1 VSAPGRSE
9 ALTPRSAQREG
20 TLTSTARRFDALPYV
35 LLSPAVLAT
44 LALVFVP
51 MLQAVFPSLQH
62 NILWKP
68 RDVRFIGLDNYLAI
82 AQDPVAWSSL
92 GRTLLWIGLTVPL
105 QLLLGLAT
113 ALLLN
118 QQFRWRGLARS
129 LILIPWALP
138 SVVIALMWAWMYQPQ
153 VGLFNDLLLRLGL
166 VTQAVPWLAQP
177 GTALYAI
184 IVALVWQGFPFF
196 AIMILA
202 GLQTIPASLYEAAAV
217 DGATPWQQFRE
228 VTLPGLKGVLV
239 TALMLRLIW
248 VANSIDVILVM
259 TGGGPGYATHTLPLY
274 AFKRTYGSM
283 DFGYG
288 TALACTFSLLLL
300 GLILVYLRR
309 AGRELKP

>member
-1 VSAPGRSE
+1 VTNRPVRAR
-9 ALTPRSAQREG
+9 
-20 TLTSTARRFDALPYV
+20 TARRQFDALPYV

-51 MLQAVFPSLQH
+51 MLQAVFTSLQH

-105 QLLLGLAT
+105 QLALGLAT

-153 VGLFNDLLLRLGL
+153 VGLFNDLLLRLGM
-166 VTQAVPWLAQP
+166 VSSAVPWLAQP

-239 TALMLRLIW
+239 TAVMLRLIW

-300 GLILVYLRR
+300 GLIVLYLRR
-309 AGRELKP
+309 ANKDLRE

>member
-1 VSAPGRSE
+1 M
-9 ALTPRSAQREG
+9 TPRKRQ
-20 TLTSTARRFDALPYV
+20 RFDALPYV

-44 LALVFVP
+44 LALVFLP
-51 MLQAVFPSLQH
+51 MLQALVTSLQH

-68 RDVRFIGLDNYLAI
+68 RDVRFIGLDNYA
-82 AQDPVAWSSL
+82 AVVQDPVAWSSL

-105 QLLLGLAT
+105 QLALGLAA

-118 QQFRWRGLARS
+118 QRFWWRGLARS

-138 SVVIALMWAWMYQPQ
+138 SVVIALMWSWMYQPQ
-153 VGLFNDLLLRLGL
+153 VGLLNDLLLRVGL
-166 VTQAVPWLAQP
+166 VNEAVPWLAQP

-184 IVALVWQGFPFF
+184 ILALVWQGFPFF

-202 GLQTIPASLYEAAAV
+202 GLQAIPTALYEAAAI
-217 DGATPWQQFRE
+217 DGATPWQQFVE

-239 TALMLRLIW
+239 TAVMLRLIW

-274 AFKRTYGSM
+274 AFKRSYGSM

-288 TALACTFSLLLL
+288 TALAVTFSVLLL
-300 GLILVYLRR
+300 GLIVVYLRR
-309 AGRELKP
+309 VGKNLQ

>member
-1 VSAPGRSE
+1 VS
-9 ALTPRSAQREG
+9 
-20 TLTSTARRFDALPYV
+20 RRAKFDALPYV
-35 LLSPAVLAT
+35 LVSPAVLAT
-44 LALVFVP
+44 LVLVFAP
-51 MLQAVFPSLQH
+51 MLQAAWTSLH
-62 NILWKP
+62 RNVLWKP
-68 RDVRFIGLDNYLAI
+68 RDVSFIALDNYLAI

-92 GRTLLWIGLTVPL
+92 GRTLIWIGLTVPL
-105 QLLLGLAT
+105 QLVLGLVT

-138 SVVIALMWAWMYQPQ
+138 SVVIALMWSWMYQPQ

-166 VTQAVPWLAQP
+166 VHQAVPWLAQP

-184 IVALVWQGFPFF
+184 ILALVWQGFPFF

-217 DGATPWQQFRE
+217 DGATAWQQFRE

-239 TALMLRLIW
+239 TAVMLRLIW

-300 GLILVYLRR
+300 GLIVLYLRR
-309 AGRELKP
+309 AGRDLK

>member
-1 VSAPGRSE
+1 
-9 ALTPRSAQREG
+9 
-20 TLTSTARRFDALPYV
+20 

-44 LALVFVP
+44 LALVFFP
-51 MLQAVFPSLQH
+51 MLQAVVTSLYHQ
-62 NILWKP
+62 ILWKP

-92 GRTLLWIGLTVPL
+92 GRTLLWIGITVPL
-105 QLLLGLAT
+105 QLALGLAT

-118 QQFRWRGLARS
+118 QRFAWRGLARS

-138 SVVIALMWAWMYQPQ
+138 SVVIALMWSWMYQPQ
-153 VGLFNDLLLRLGL
+153 VGLFNDLLLRVGL
-166 VTQAVPWLAQP
+166 VSEAVPWLAQP
-177 GTALYAI
+177 ATALYAI
-184 IVALVWQGFPFF
+184 ILALVWQGFPFF

-202 GLQTIPASLYEAAAV
+202 GLQAIPAALYEAAAI

-239 TALMLRLIW
+239 TAVMLRLIW
-248 VANSIDVILVM
+248 VANSIDVIVVM

-288 TALACTFSLLLL
+288 TALAVTFSVLLLS
-300 GLILVYLRR
+300 LIVLYLRR
-309 AGRELKP
+309 VGKSLQ

>member
-1 VSAPGRSE
+1 MTNRPVRARTGR
-9 ALTPRSAQREG
+9 RQ
-20 TLTSTARRFDALPYV
+20 FDALPYV

-51 MLQAVFPSLQH
+51 MLQAVFTSLQH

-105 QLLLGLAT
+105 QLALGLAT

-153 VGLFNDLLLRLGL
+153 VGLFNDLLLRLGM
-166 VTQAVPWLAQP
+166 VSSAVPWLAQP

-239 TALMLRLIW
+239 TAVMLRLIW

-300 GLILVYLRR
+300 GLIVLYLRR
-309 AGRELKP
+309 ANKDLRE

>member
-1 VSAPGRSE
+1 M
-9 ALTPRSAQREG
+9 TPRKR
-20 TLTSTARRFDALPYV
+20 RRFDALPYV

-44 LALVFVP
+44 LALVFLP
-51 MLQAVFPSLQH
+51 MLQALVTSLQH

-68 RDVRFIGLDNYLAI
+68 RDVRFIGLDNYA
-82 AQDPVAWSSL
+82 AVVQDPVAWSSL

-105 QLLLGLAT
+105 QLALGLAA

-118 QQFRWRGLARS
+118 QRFWWRGLARS

-138 SVVIALMWAWMYQPQ
+138 SVVIALMWSWMYQPQ
-153 VGLFNDLLLRLGL
+153 VGLLNDLLLRVGL
-166 VTQAVPWLAQP
+166 VNEAVPWLAQP

-184 IVALVWQGFPFF
+184 ILALVWQGFPFF

-202 GLQTIPASLYEAAAV
+202 GLQAIPTALYEAAAI
-217 DGATPWQQFRE
+217 DGATPWQQFVE

-239 TALMLRLIW
+239 TAVMLRLIW

-274 AFKRTYGSM
+274 AFKRSYGSM

-288 TALACTFSLLLL
+288 TALAVTFSVLLL
-300 GLILVYLRR
+300 GLIVVYLRR
-309 AGRELKP
+309 VGKNLQ

>member
-1 VSAPGRSE
+1 V
-9 ALTPRSAQREG
+9 
-20 TLTSTARRFDALPYV
+20 
-35 LLSPAVLAT
+35 
-44 LALVFVP
+44 
-51 MLQAVFPSLQH
+51 LQAVFTSLQH

-105 QLLLGLAT
+105 QLALGLAT

-153 VGLFNDLLLRLGL
+153 VGLFNDLLLRLGM
-166 VTQAVPWLAQP
+166 VSSAVPWLAQP

-239 TALMLRLIW
+239 TAVMLRLIW

-300 GLILVYLRR
+300 GLIVLYLRR
-309 AGRELKP
+309 ANKDLRE